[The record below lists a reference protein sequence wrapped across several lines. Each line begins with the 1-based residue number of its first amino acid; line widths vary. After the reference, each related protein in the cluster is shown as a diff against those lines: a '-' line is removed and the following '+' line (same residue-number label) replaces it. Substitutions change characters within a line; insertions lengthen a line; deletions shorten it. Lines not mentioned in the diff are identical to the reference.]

1 MKQKKKKPWVIA
13 FLVCLTFCACQT
25 PKEDTGELTTPAPTE
40 SVGQESTPTIAPTE
54 AVEPT
59 EEPTSAPEISLTPA
73 IPETFS
79 ETISSA
85 RVVVDGI
92 VHTCDICVADDK
104 WYISAEDAESIF
116 GVISETKYMSLDSY
130 AKETDI
136 SYEQDT
142 VLNAAYVSTWEPYEK
157 VESSFDF
164 ERAFILGLV
173 PEEFKERASEQIT
186 STEFRSLLADLIA
199 KLAPDKMPQF
209 DENVTKHETA
219 MSREQGFVMAFYA
232 AECIGA
238 NNFNNDFDHSRADGG
253 DFWDCDWNDYTP
265 LYPHVFE
272 GPYYCGNE
280 GTPESAWTDWG
291 DVNTAA
297 HLWSF
302 WHSSPVSG
310 NLMFTF
316 DEEAGSMHKKDALTV
331 QEAVSV
337 VTRLYD
343 SVGGMEFV
351 SVSEAV
357 VTEGFSQNLT
367 PELRKKL
374 GEAPEITAENHP
386 VWTGLIFGYAY
397 YRQLNDNT
405 EELRMC
411 ANFGFNSARLLLDYE
426 PFFNSDVTEVNLTNL
441 QTLDRMV
448 ETAIQYN
455 LHLNICFATVPGR
468 TAYSNPVDFTSE
480 GSFDLFVNE
489 EKQEQANRM
498 WAALAKR
505 YAEVP
510 SAYLS
515 FTPFWEAANY
525 NLSTGL
531 PAQEYSA
538 KDIGNYLAEVVD
550 VIRGQDAE
558 RLVIYEPTANNGYGD
573 IMEVGSVVKDCV
585 KDMDNI
591 IISYNFCETPYVYA
605 NMTATEGEHIDNN
618 NHSMFLPQY
627 PNYIYSVGFNMN
639 EEYPVTFTGC
649 LPAGTVLDIYV
660 KKSWGTTVSIT
671 ADGETLLTEELERND
686 FETSELV
693 SGYYPY
699 STSEKKISVTLKKAV
714 EKLVVSC
721 TNDGLELAGM
731 DVYLPEEYAVERW
744 YTATTYDVYMGYEEE
759 AGVKKKAT
767 NRIMIAPNDYN
778 YLTNIEI
785 LEDVSF
791 KTGKVW
797 AEASKDTITQW
808 GEHISE
814 FDKNCVI
821 RYEGACF
828 NGAVWEYMYAYY
840 RDLLDMF
847 VENGF
852 SWWSGDWHWMTYDH
866 TKNIGGYPSIE
877 YANYPYF
884 NIELLKLLQ
893 EHQNSERTT
902 ADVESSEPLVTPIP
916 TEKPQPDETPIPT
929 ATATPVPTSKPME
942 TPTPIPTSTPTP
954 TPKKA
959 QVLTEELD
967 MQLHGQLQ
975 SRIDEILNSETE
987 IYQSDTFVQGET
999 YTGKVYYVSNDGDDA
1014 NDGLTPETAWRTVQK
1029 VSMEASG
1036 WGNDGVLQYGDAV
1049 LFRRGDIFRIYQEFE
1064 IVTSGLT
1071 FSTYGEGEKP
1081 ILTASSENGTGAEKW
1096 ELAYEDE
1103 SGMKVWKFYQD
1114 VLDVAEVVINNGEIV
1129 TSRVYEFYDGTEY
1142 LSCTDY
1148 DGWHMHEECGV
1159 TLLGGTLPFNE
1170 SMTEDLSIISRPVRY
1185 APEVN
1190 YMDCGVGPLYLRCD
1204 AGNPGELYESIEF
1217 SEYAKGVYVSSAD
1230 EITFDNIS
1238 FRYNG
1243 TAFMKA
1249 FDWKVVE
1256 STLIQN
1262 CEFAYCGG
1270 SVTDYSIRENGALV
1284 VGVQGDGIYT
1294 VVKDT
1299 VIKDCYFH
1307 DLTSTTGTYESS
1319 LADTEPESGTYTFID
1334 NVCVNTMGVRLD
1346 STAISLYYL
1355 DKVTVSGNYIWNTGQ
1370 ADVGKFYYSEG
1381 SIIVMMNRYGECIV
1395 EDNILYGTIEGH
1407 PMNALLCLYFYDYP
1421 SEWGNEDLSDCTK
1434 PIFGNNIYAQY
1445 EGRNWGDF
1453 LNNGAAWGIE
1463 DPDLLDKV
1471 EKYFGDTTSQYY
1483 VIPAK

>member
-1 MKQKKKKPWVIA
+1 MMQKKKRLGIITC
-13 FLVCLTFCACQT
+13 FLCLVLCACQI
-25 PKEDTGELTTPAPTE
+25 PQADTGTTPTPVPTE
-40 SVGQESTPTIAPTE
+40 SVVQESTPIIAPTE
-54 AVEPT
+54 AVVPDAEPT
-59 EEPTSAPEISLTPA
+59 KEATVEPTSAPTVSPTPA
-73 IPETFS
+73 IPQSFEATL
-79 ETISSA
+79 SSA

-92 VHTCDICVADDK
+92 VYTCDISVADGS
-104 WYISAEDAESIF
+104 WYIAAEDAETIF
-116 GVISETKYMSLDSY
+116 GMTSENKYINLDSY

-142 VLNAAYVSTWEPYEK
+142 VLNAAYFSTWEPYAE
-157 VESSFDF
+157 VENSFDF
-164 ERAFILGLV
+164 ERAFTLGIV
-173 PEEFKERASEQIT
+173 PEEYKVRASEQIT
-186 STEFRSLLADLIA
+186 STEFRGLLVDLIT
-199 KLAPDKMPQF
+199 KLAPEKMAQF
-209 DENVTKHETA
+209 DENVTMHETA
-219 MSREQGFVMAFYA
+219 MSREQGFVMAFYT

-238 NNFNNDFDHSRADGG
+238 NNFNNDFDNTRADGG
-253 DFWDCDWNDYTP
+253 DFWDCDWNDYTS

-272 GPYYCGNE
+272 GPYYCGWE

-291 DVNTAA
+291 DLNTAA

-316 DEEAGSMHKKDALTV
+316 DEEAGTMHKKDALTV

-343 SVGGMEFV
+343 SVAGMEIV
-351 SVSEAV
+351 SVSEAT
-357 VTEGFSQNLT
+357 VTESFSESLT

-374 GEAPEITAENHP
+374 EKAPEITAENHP

-426 PFFNSDVTEVNLTNL
+426 PFFNADITEVNLTNL

-448 ETAIQYN
+448 KTAIQYN

-468 TAYSNPVDFTSE
+468 TSYSNPVDFTSE

-531 PAQEYSA
+531 PAPEYSA
-538 KDIGNYLAEVVD
+538 KDIGTYLAEVVEI
-550 VIRGQDAE
+550 IREQDAE

-585 KDMDNI
+585 KDVENI
-591 IISYNFCETPYVYA
+591 IISYNFCENPYVYA

-618 NHSMFLPQY
+618 NHSLFLPEY

-660 KKSWGTTVSIT
+660 KKSWGTTVTIT
-671 ADGETLLTEELERND
+671 ADGETLLTEELERKD

-699 STSEKKISVTLKKAV
+699 ATSEKKISVTLKKAV

-759 AGVKKKAT
+759 AGVTLKST
-767 NRIMIAPNDYN
+767 SRIMISPNDYN

-797 AEASKDTITQW
+797 AEASKDTIAQW
-808 GEHISE
+808 GNHISE
-814 FDKNCVI
+814 FDGNCVV

-828 NGAVWEYMYAYY
+828 NGAVWEYMYSYY

-847 VENGF
+847 VENGL

-893 EHQNSERTT
+893 EHQNSER
-902 ADVESSEPLVTPIP
+902 L
-916 TEKPQPDETPIPT
+916 
-929 ATATPVPTSKPME
+929 
-942 TPTPIPTSTPTP
+942 
-954 TPKKA
+954 
-959 QVLTEELD
+959 
-967 MQLHGQLQ
+967 
-975 SRIDEILNSETE
+975 
-987 IYQSDTFVQGET
+987 
-999 YTGKVYYVSNDGDDA
+999 
-1014 NDGLTPETAWRTVQK
+1014 
-1029 VSMEASG
+1029 
-1036 WGNDGVLQYGDAV
+1036 
-1049 LFRRGDIFRIYQEFE
+1049 
-1064 IVTSGLT
+1064 
-1071 FSTYGEGEKP
+1071 
-1081 ILTASSENGTGAEKW
+1081 
-1096 ELAYEDE
+1096 
-1103 SGMKVWKFYQD
+1103 
-1114 VLDVAEVVINNGEIV
+1114 
-1129 TSRVYEFYDGTEY
+1129 
-1142 LSCTDY
+1142 
-1148 DGWHMHEECGV
+1148 
-1159 TLLGGTLPFNE
+1159 
-1170 SMTEDLSIISRPVRY
+1170 PVRD
-1185 APEVN
+1185 V
-1190 YMDCGVGPLYLRCD
+1190 
-1204 AGNPGELYESIEF
+1204 IE
-1217 SEYAKGVYVSSAD
+1217 
-1230 EITFDNIS
+1230 
-1238 FRYNG
+1238 
-1243 TAFMKA
+1243 
-1249 FDWKVVE
+1249 
-1256 STLIQN
+1256 
-1262 CEFAYCGG
+1262 
-1270 SVTDYSIRENGALV
+1270 
-1284 VGVQGDGIYT
+1284 
-1294 VVKDT
+1294 
-1299 VIKDCYFH
+1299 
-1307 DLTSTTGTYESS
+1307 
-1319 LADTEPESGTYTFID
+1319 
-1334 NVCVNTMGVRLD
+1334 
-1346 STAISLYYL
+1346 
-1355 DKVTVSGNYIWNTGQ
+1355 
-1370 ADVGKFYYSEG
+1370 
-1381 SIIVMMNRYGECIV
+1381 
-1395 EDNILYGTIEGH
+1395 
-1407 PMNALLCLYFYDYP
+1407 
-1421 SEWGNEDLSDCTK
+1421 
-1434 PIFGNNIYAQY
+1434 
-1445 EGRNWGDF
+1445 
-1453 LNNGAAWGIE
+1453 
-1463 DPDLLDKV
+1463 
-1471 EKYFGDTTSQYY
+1471 
-1483 VIPAK
+1483 